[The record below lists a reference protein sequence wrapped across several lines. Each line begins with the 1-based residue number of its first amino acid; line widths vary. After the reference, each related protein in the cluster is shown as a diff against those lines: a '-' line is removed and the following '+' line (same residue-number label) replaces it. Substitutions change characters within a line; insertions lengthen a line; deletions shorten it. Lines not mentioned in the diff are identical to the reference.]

1 MHVANSWS
9 RGCKL
14 TQSVSINY
22 CPDLPSILALGLP
35 RFAARCSHN
44 FIWLIWIWCVKQYA
58 IIDVTTHLRGVAIN
72 AIFAVIMHMH
82 NMHGPTMVSMAIC
95 IYKCIMHLSKTKI
108 NPMVQLL
115 LLKSISFIAV
125 HTVSHAQAV
134 LLVSTT
140 RMLMYSYRFA
150 LARSSTTYITWLWE
164 VDSFTREVHD
174 LFSHQCYH

>member
-1 MHVANSWS
+1 MIDLNMMCETVCNNRRHNTSSW
-9 RGCKL
+9 GGNQC
-14 TQSVSINY
+14 Y
-22 CPDLPSILALGLP
+22 
-35 RFAARCSHN
+35 
-44 FIWLIWIWCVKQYA
+44 
-58 IIDVTTHLRGVAIN
+58 
-72 AIFAVIMHMH
+72 FAVIMHMH

-125 HTVSHAQAV
+125 HIVSHAQAV

-150 LARSSTTYITWLWE
+150 LARSSTTYIT
-164 VDSFTREVHD
+164 
-174 LFSHQCYH
+174 